1 MITLKTLDRALKA
14 IRDSENKGLFS
25 PRKSMVAYRL
35 SRMSSQYR
43 GRVVERMI
51 RDYFI
56 SKKKT
61 VWYYGGSHPFDMR
74 VNGKRIEVKSALAR
88 KENKKSKDY
97 SYNFQHIKPHNFD
110 KLIMVFVS
118 PEGIQT
124 RVVDSRTV
132 AKHLGCC
139 KKHKSVYVGKRNP
152 KRIGKTMVA

>member
-1 MITLKTLDRALKA
+1 MITLKTLNRALKA
-14 IRDSENKGLFS
+14 VRDTENKGLFS
-25 PRKSMVAYRL
+25 PNKSMVAYRL

-43 GRVVERMI
+43 GRVIERMI

-56 SKKKT
+56 SKKKN
-61 VWYYGGSHPFDMR
+61 VWYFGGSHPFDMR

-88 KENKKSKDY
+88 KENKNSKKY

-110 KLIMVFVS
+110 KLIMVFIS

-132 AKHLGCC
+132 AKHLGCY
-139 KKHKSVYVGKRNP
+139 KKHKSVYVGKRND
-152 KRIGKTMVA
+152 KRIGKVMVA

>member
-1 MITLKTLDRALKA
+1 MITLKTLDRVLKD
-14 IRDSENKGLFS
+14 IRDSENKGLFH
-25 PRKSMVAYRL
+25 PRKSLIAYRL

-43 GRVVERMI
+43 GRVIERMI
-51 RDYFI
+51 RDYYI
-56 SKKKT
+56 SKKKN

-88 KENKKSKDY
+88 QENKGSKNY

-110 KLIMVFVS
+110 KLIMVFIS
-118 PEGIQT
+118 PEGIHT

-139 KKHKSVYVGKRNP
+139 KKHKSVYVGKKTT
-152 KRIGKTMVA
+152 KRMGKVFVA

>member
-1 MITLKTLDRALKA
+1 MITIKSLDRALKDM
-14 IRDSENKGLFS
+14 RDSENKGLFS
-25 PRKSMVAYRL
+25 PKKSVLAYRL

-43 GRVVERMI
+43 GRVIERMI

-56 SKKKT
+56 SKKKS
-61 VWYYGGSHPFDMR
+61 VWYFGGSHPFDMR

-88 KENKKSKDY
+88 KKNKNSKKY

-110 KLIMVFVS
+110 KLIMVFIS

-139 KKHKSVYVGKRNP
+139 KKHKSVYVGKRDD
-152 KRIGKTMVA
+152 KRIGKVMVA

>member
-1 MITLKTLDRALKA
+1 MITIKTLDRALKA
-14 IRDSENKGLFS
+14 IRDSENRGLFS
-25 PRKSMVAYRL
+25 PNKSMVAYRL

-43 GRVVERMI
+43 GRVIESMI
-51 RDYFI
+51 RDYYI
-56 SKKKT
+56 SKKKN
-61 VWYYGGSHPFDMR
+61 VWYYGGNHPFDMR

-88 KENKKSKDY
+88 QENKKSTEY

-110 KLIMVFVS
+110 KLIMVFIS

-139 KKHKSVYVGKRNP
+139 KKHKSVYIGKRNP